1 MILAHGIQQTPGIF
15 YPRKIKEEVE
25 EVTRI
30 PVKKKK
36 ERASGRISGEG
47 RTKVLYIY
55 IYMCV
60 RDKIREAN
68 VKVETEKE
76 R

>member
-1 MILAHGIQQTPGIF
+1 MILAHGIQQTSGIF
-15 YPRKIKEEVE
+15 YPRNIKGEV
-25 EVTRI
+25 EVTRV
-30 PVKKKK
+30 PVKKK

-55 IYMCV
+55 IYV